1 MTNSPM
7 TNGAKPVAQSPI
19 ALSLTLAETNLILE
33 ALGNLPFV
41 RVFQL
46 IGKVQQQAE
55 TQVSDAPHV
64 NAARRPIGE

>member
-1 MTNSPM
+1 MTDD
-7 TNGAKPVAQSPI
+7 AKPVGQSVI

-46 IGKVQQQAE
+46 VGKIQQQAE
-55 TQVSDAPHV
+55 TQVSARPQFD
-64 NAARRPIGE
+64 AARPPIGD